1 MKKYLTVFA
10 VDWQNQFIYRLNFIL
25 WRLRNILRL
34 LMVYFLWHGI
44 FSTNKSIAG
53 YSRPE
58 MFTYVFLVLIVVAI
72 ILSAPSADNVGGE
85 IASGDLSNFL
95 VKPLSYIKYWFTR
108 DLSSKLLNLSF
119 SAVEITVLWLL
130 LQPDIVISSNPL
142 IWASAIAS
150 IIIAIPT
157 YYFLGICARFV
168 SFWAPEDTWGLGFL
182 VLVFV
187 EIFSGMIFPLDILP
201 KIVQQIIQL
210 TPFPYLIYFPI
221 AIFLGKYQGPELLR
235 ILGQS
240 LLWAFIMG
248 LFTRFL
254 WRKGLRIYGAAGR

>member
-10 VDWQNQFIYRLNFIL
+10 IDWQNQFTYRLNFIL

-34 LMVYFLWHGI
+34 LMVYFLWNGI
-44 FSTNKSIAG
+44 FTTNKVIAG

-58 MFTYVFLVLIVVAI
+58 MLTYVFLVLAAVAI
-72 ILSAPSADNVGGE
+72 VLSAPSADNVGGE

-95 VKPLSYIKYWFTR
+95 VKPVSYIRYWFIR

-119 SAVEITVLWLL
+119 SVVEATILWLL
-130 LQPDIVISSNPL
+130 LRPEIVFPTQPL
-142 IWASAIAS
+142 IWLAVIFSLGL
-150 IIIAIPT
+150 AIPI

-182 VLVFV
+182 VLIFV

-201 KIVQQIIQL
+201 EILQRLIQL
-210 TPFPYLIYFPI
+210 TPFPYLIYYPI
-221 AIFLGKYQGPELLR
+221 AIFLGKFQGWELIR
-235 ILGQS
+235 ILAQTAIWS
-240 LLWAFIMG
+240 LLMYKFCE
-248 LFTRFL
+248 FT
-254 WRKGLRIYGAAGR
+254 WKKGLKIYGAVGR